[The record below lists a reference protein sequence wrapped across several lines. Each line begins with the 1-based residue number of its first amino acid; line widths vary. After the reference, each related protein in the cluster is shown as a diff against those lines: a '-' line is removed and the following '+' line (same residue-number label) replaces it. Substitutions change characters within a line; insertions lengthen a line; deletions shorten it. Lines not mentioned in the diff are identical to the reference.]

1 MKKVSLLILSI
12 IFMLIISACSGSDDG
27 DKQITIGSKTFTEQ
41 YLFAKISTLL
51 LEEEGF
57 DIEETTDLGSTAL
70 RQALNNQQVDL
81 TWDYVGTALVTYLD
95 EEPITDPQKAFDA
108 LNEIDQS
115 ENDIVWTNLNE
126 VDNTYTLMMREDHA
140 NELGISTISD
150 LADYI
155 NNNPDELSIA
165 TNAEFY
171 NRPDGL
177 PGVEEHYG
185 FEFSDGNV
193 NEMETGL
200 TYNALRD
207 EEVDVAVGFATD
219 GRIDAFGF
227 INLEDDQTFFPSYN
241 AAAAMTTE
249 TYEKYPEIEEIFAPL
264 DDLLTSETM
273 RAMNYEVDIE
283 ERSVDEVAREFLVEN
298 DLIEE

>member
-1 MKKVSLLILSI
+1 MKKISLFIMTI
-12 IFMLIISACSGSDDG
+12 IFTLVLSACGGG
-27 DKQITIGSKTFTEQ
+27 DKQITIGSKSFTEQ
-41 YLFAKISTLL
+41 YLFAKISTIL

-57 DIEETTDLGSTAL
+57 DVEETTDLGSTAL
-70 RQALNNQQVDL
+70 RQALENQQVDL
-81 TWDYVGTALVTYLD
+81 TWDYVGTGLVTYLD
-95 EEPITDPQKAFDA
+95 EDPMTDPQEAYET

-115 ENDIVWTNLNE
+115 ENDIVWTNLND

-140 NELGISTISD
+140 NELGITSISD
-150 LADYI
+150 LADHV
-155 NNNPDELSIA
+155 NENPDDLSIA

-177 PGVEEHYG
+177 PGVEEAYG
-185 FEFSDGNV
+185 FEFPDANV

-227 INLEDDQTFFPSYN
+227 VNLEDDQTFFPSYN

-249 TYEKYPEIEEIFAPL
+249 TYEEYPEIEEIFAPL